1 MNRPVRKPKPV
12 LCQVWPRL
20 ERRILKRHD
29 ATSVCLFVLL
39 AWPLLSILWVMQT
52 VALLVPA
59 AGACFH
65 LPVLWVVHIGLSLL
79 MAWLAGMAFLG
90 WRLRGQPG
98 AAPRL
103 VQATLLPGLL
113 GLALLSLAYGLTDTP
128 MCMVLMAQIVF
139 ARALFSWR
147 QVRVALVALLLLA
160 ALASAWMLAPSRDL
174 SPMLKDPVYQGS
186 GMVLWWVVWTRVVF
200 GMAVLPVSL
209 VLFYFASL
217 LGRRQ
222 RDLETLVR
230 TDGLTGLANR
240 REFMTQLERESHRQA
255 RSGRPMCVLLF
266 DVDHFKQVNDN
277 WGHPVGDEVLAGI
290 GRILRE
296 HTRERVDT
304 AARYGGE
311 EFVLLLPET
320 DLGGAT
326 LVADKIRARLAEQ
339 VFTAE
344 GQPFTVT
351 QSVGIAEVAEGQ
363 VAWALRVAD
372 RNLYQAKLAGRDRVV
387 ASPAGAEAG

>member
-1 MNRPVRKPKPV
+1 
-12 LCQVWPRL
+12 
-20 ERRILKRHD
+20 
-29 ATSVCLFVLL
+29 
-39 AWPLLSILWVMQT
+39 
-52 VALLVPA
+52 
-59 AGACFH
+59 
-65 LPVLWVVHIGLSLL
+65 
-79 MAWLAGMAFLG
+79 
-90 WRLRGQPG
+90 
-98 AAPRL
+98 
-103 VQATLLPGLL
+103 
-113 GLALLSLAYGLTDTP
+113 
-128 MCMVLMAQIVF
+128 
-139 ARALFSWR
+139 
-147 QVRVALVALLLLA
+147 
-160 ALASAWMLAPSRDL
+160 
-174 SPMLKDPVYQGS
+174 
-186 GMVLWWVVWTRVVF
+186 
-200 GMAVLPVSL
+200 
-209 VLFYFASL
+209 
-217 LGRRQ
+217 
-222 RDLETLVR
+222 VR